1 MFDLQRLLKPTLR
14 SSTQAM
20 LRELMTNISSS
31 MMCIANRRLELDK
44 CLLMEEFAL
53 FYSILAEAHISKCI
67 KNSPRPKSCVS
78 ERIPKQ
84 VLGRVPHRFCVHW
97 AKLFLTHAVTLF
109 EDGGRETE
117 VSLKP
122 VSKTEISVFH
132 TRQCF

>member
-67 KNSPRPKSCVS
+67 KNSPRPESCVS
-78 ERIPKQ
+78 ER
-84 VLGRVPHRFCVHW
+84 VLKKGLGGVPH
-97 AKLFLTHAVTLF
+97 
-109 EDGGRETE
+109 
-117 VSLKP
+117 
-122 VSKTEISVFH
+122 
-132 TRQCF
+132 